1 MFVSSGVAALTLAYW
16 GPYAVSKAALEAL
29 ARTYAA
35 ETATTNVRV
44 NVFTPGPVRTRM
56 RAQAMPGEDPTT
68 LEPPDNVAQTIVEM
82 CLPSMQESGKLYAYP
97 KGSFLNFQPPS

>member
-1 MFVSSGVAALTLAYW
+1 M
-16 GPYAVSKAALEAL
+16 SKAALEAL

-82 CLPSMQESGKLYAYP
+82 CLPSMQEIGKLYAYP